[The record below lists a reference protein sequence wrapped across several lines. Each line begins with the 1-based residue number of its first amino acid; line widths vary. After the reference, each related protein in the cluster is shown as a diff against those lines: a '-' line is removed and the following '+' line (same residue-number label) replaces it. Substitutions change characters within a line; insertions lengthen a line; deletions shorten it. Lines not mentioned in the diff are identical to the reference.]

1 MKWADGKPRC
11 RWADPSTE
19 RYLRYHDQEWGVPV
33 HDDQKLF
40 EMLILE
46 SFQAGLSWAC
56 VLNKRDAFRQAFDG
70 FDLDAVC
77 AYKEDKLATL
87 AQDPGIIR
95 NRRKIQAA
103 VNNAQVFR
111 EIQGEWGSFS
121 RYLWHWTDGQVI
133 HEAGPSSSPLSDAVS
148 KDLKR
153 RGMTFVGTTIIYAYL
168 QAVGVIYAHEA
179 GCFLAQTEP
188 CSSGAGT
195 A

>member
-1 MKWADGKPRC
+1 M
-11 RWADPSTE
+11 
-19 RYLRYHDQEWGVPV
+19 
-33 HDDQKLF
+33 
-40 EMLILE
+40 
-46 SFQAGLSWAC
+46 
-56 VLNKRDAFRQAFDG
+56 
-70 FDLDAVC
+70 
-77 AYKEDKLATL
+77 
-87 AQDPGIIR
+87 
-95 NRRKIQAA
+95 
-103 VNNAQVFR
+103 
-111 EIQGEWGSFS
+111 
-121 RYLWHWTDGQVI
+121 I